1 MNLLYRNIR
10 ISLGN
15 LNLKNSAVLYNFNI
29 GRAE

>member
-15 LNLKNSAVLYNFNI
+15 LMHKQV
-29 GRAE
+29 R